1 MDTKIEDWALYKE
14 WSALSHTEQAQVL
27 AQMSQ
32 GDYQRLHQEMQDIKA
47 LDAEVQPPSHLRARL
62 MEQLVV
68 QQKMSRSRGW
78 WQRQVPVWQAAAA
91 IVLGV
96 LLSTFWM
103 NKSESWIVEPRVVQV
118 RDTLLQ
124 EKIVWKERIVQK
136 TKVVY
141 RYRDSI
147 QGAPNSP
154 KGVSLEDAPELLGL
168 FTQAEK

>member
-68 QQKMSRSRGW
+68 QQ
-78 WQRQVPVWQAAAA
+78 
-91 IVLGV
+91 
-96 LLSTFWM
+96 
-103 NKSESWIVEPRVVQV
+103 
-118 RDTLLQ
+118 
-124 EKIVWKERIVQK
+124 
-136 TKVVY
+136 
-141 RYRDSI
+141 
-147 QGAPNSP
+147 
-154 KGVSLEDAPELLGL
+154 
-168 FTQAEK
+168 